1 MLRPG
6 HEGACIHAKGFG
18 HNSKPTTE
26 LLNFIEKKHD
36 KCYIS
41 GMSVKVSK
49 LISMEANLGSIKD
62 IKSK

>member
-26 LLNFIEKKHD
+26 LLKFIEKKYD
-36 KCYIS
+36 KC
-41 GMSVKVSK
+41 
-49 LISMEANLGSIKD
+49 
-62 IKSK
+62 